1 MQDYLIRHPQG
12 FSYGYTPITRMGE
25 QAFDTGINFGILK
38 MKRGE
43 TLAVNSAYESAYLLI
58 QGHCIFSCEGVEQ
71 HAERQSC
78 FNEDPYALHVASG
91 QQATITAVKECEF
104 AVSEVEN
111 ANTFPTRIYS
121 PANILESEH
130 RGKGLLNN
138 TAYRLVRTIFDLRNS
153 PHAKLVLGEVIT
165 APGRWSSY
173 PPHHHDQPEI
183 YHYRFTEPQGYGHA
197 ECGEQLFKVRQF
209 DTYKI
214 LDANDHS
221 QAAAPGY
228 GMYYIWVIR
237 HLDGKPYMVPEF
249 THEHSWTK
257 SQDADTRVWR
267 GTFEN

>member
-12 FSYGYTPITRMGE
+12 FPFGYTAITRIGE
-25 QAFDTGINFGILK
+25 QTQDTGINFGILK
-38 MKRGE
+38 LKSGE
-43 TLAVNSAYESAYLLI
+43 TTTVKSIYESAYLLI
-58 QGHCIFSCEGVEQ
+58 QGHCIFSCAGVDQ
-71 HAERQSC
+71 HAERHSC
-78 FNEDPYALHVASG
+78 FNEDPYALHVAPE
-91 QQATITAVKECEF
+91 QDAAITAVTACEF
-104 AVSEVEN
+104 AVSQVEN
-111 ANTFPTRIYS
+111 TKSFQPRIFS
-121 PANILESEH
+121 PANLLESEH
-130 RGKGLLNN
+130 RGKGLLND

-153 PHAKLVLGEVIT
+153 PDANLVLGEVIT

-197 ECGEQLFKVRQF
+197 ECGEQLFKVREY

-237 HLDGKPYMVPEF
+237 HLEGKPYTAPEF
-249 THEHSWTK
+249 TREHSWTR
-257 SQDADTRVWR
+257 SPEADSRVWK
-267 GTFEN
+267 GTF